1 MADLS
6 VFSVS
11 GGGNDAIV
19 TAEII
24 AAAQAQT
31 VPCGKDSRLAL
42 RVANANA
49 TVAVVRVAAGD
60 GPRAALGNMD
70 VTVAANTTAYIALFD
85 TARYMQTVELTV
97 GDKVKTVG
105 VVSVALVDSEGTA
118 LDGTA
123 LGNVS
128 IEAVQL

>member
-24 AAAQAQT
+24 AAAETQT
-31 VPCGKDSRLAL
+31 VPAGKDSRLAL

-49 TVAVVRVAAGD
+49 TAAVVRVAAGD

-70 VTVAANTTAYIALFD
+70 VSVAANATAYIALFD
-85 TARYMQTVELTV
+85 TARYKSGSTIS
-97 GDKVKTVG
+97 
-105 VVSVALVDSEGTA
+105 VSLVDSEGTA
-118 LDGTA
+118 LGETA